1 MGWIY
6 YSVILQHISHLH
18 IASTVNR
25 WFSAFPSPLRLPQSD
40 HNPVAPRLSPAIL
53 TASRLPAA
61 IPSLPHL
68 ACRLPSPP
76 HLARRPCPREETDVV
91 RRSTTRR
98 RSLTQHQALPS
109 SCATSLPNASS
120 SAHAQRRLHRART
133 PQLVP
138 ISHPASIQFAWHPI
152 HGGARG
158 LHLRPMAAP

>member
-25 WFSAFPSPLRLPQSD
+25 WFSTFLSPLRLPQSD

-61 IPSLPHL
+61 IPSLQHL
-68 ACRLPSPP
+68 AWRLPSPP

-98 RSLTQHQALPS
+98 RSLTQHQALPP

-120 SAHAQRRLHRART
+120 SAHAQRRLHRTRT
-133 PQLVP
+133 PQLVL

-158 LHLRPMAAP
+158 LRL